1 MTKEMKFE
9 TALDKLEEIV
19 RKLED
24 GDLPLDDSLKMF
36 EEGVR
41 LYRFCGGK
49 LDAAE
54 RRIEILMKNE
64 DGAVE
69 PVPFDPA
76 EEDREPG
83 DSGSG
88 ETGRRE
94 PGHRER

>member
-64 DGAVE
+64 DGKVE
-69 PVPFDPA
+69 PALFDPDSESPDGPDAA
-76 EEDREPG
+76 E
-83 DSGSG
+83 DSAPDG
-88 ETGRRE
+88 TRPRA
-94 PGHRER
+94 R

>member
-24 GDLPLDDSLKMF
+24 GDMPLDDSLKMF

-54 RRIEILMKNE
+54 RRIEILMKSE
-64 DGAVE
+64 GGKAE
-69 PVPFDPA
+69 AVPFDPA
-76 EEDREPG
+76 EELPGADDDEEPG
-83 DSGSG
+83 GLG
-88 ETGRRE
+88 PGRR
-94 PGHRER
+94 